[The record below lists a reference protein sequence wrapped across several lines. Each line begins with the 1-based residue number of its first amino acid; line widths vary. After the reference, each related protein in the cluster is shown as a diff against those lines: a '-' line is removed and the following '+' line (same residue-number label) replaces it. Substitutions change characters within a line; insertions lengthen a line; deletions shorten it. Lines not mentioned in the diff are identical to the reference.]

1 MDKNLI
7 EKYKSDMLK
16 MYSTA
21 KAVPANAPVNTTPQP
36 MPSVPE
42 QENEYAPETDTGKL
56 IAVVT
61 TLRSLYPLNNA
72 NVRIFTGDFDNMQIV
87 AEGKTDQSGKTEE
100 FILKAPSKSLSLNSQ
115 NEETPYALYNMQ
127 VSAEGYLDNIHLNI
141 PVFSGITSIQSSNMM
156 LLETAGKDKG
166 PQIFDE
172 AQNYG
177 LN

>member
-7 EKYKSDMLK
+7 EKYRSDMLK

-21 KAVPANAPVNTTPQP
+21 KAIPTNAPVNVTLQP
-36 MPSVPE
+36 NSSFPKPE
-42 QENEYAPETDTGKL
+42 TETSPNTDTGKL

-72 NVRIFTGDFDNMQIV
+72 IVRIFTGDFENMQIV

-100 FILKAPSKSLSLNSQ
+100 FILKAPSKALSLNSK
-115 NEETPYALYNMQ
+115 NEEIPYALYNMQ